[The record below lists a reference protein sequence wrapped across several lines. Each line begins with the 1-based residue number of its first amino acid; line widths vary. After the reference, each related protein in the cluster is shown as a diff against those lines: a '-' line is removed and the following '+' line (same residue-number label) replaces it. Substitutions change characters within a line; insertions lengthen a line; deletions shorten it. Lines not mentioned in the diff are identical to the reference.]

1 MRISIPFIL
10 SILFIC
16 NISFAEGTR
25 ELAPNANIT
34 IAGNT
39 TTDLAALHIGSPAY
53 NNFASFSNTNPSSR
67 LYIHVKDPQN
77 ESVLMGFSFG
87 HLNVTSANPPH
98 IPYSYRVKDPNGN
111 IVFGPVN
118 VSASGA
124 NILNWSSAFTG
135 PMEIHGVNGYD
146 ANEVTSANLTSQ
158 GWSGPGNYYIEFN
171 GGEENGFLIDFWD
184 ITVADHSGPGLVEK
198 KGRVWSYNWSIFAVN
213 DFGFPNRPFN
223 GAFYVCAPD
232 PDDTGAAFITKID
245 FDGAGFQPAA
255 FNVAFNRFGIVNT
268 GNVNEDRKSV
278 ELTNATQSEYE
289 IFLNDPVE
297 LCRTAVVGEITLL
310 GISRCADEEYC
321 IKFITSKPGQID
333 LLLDFDGN
341 DDIYTPGTADVIIV
355 HDVDSSQV
363 GIPTCIYWDGLDGLG
378 QPLVESATTQ
388 VPVVIS
394 YAQGIY
400 HFPIYDAEFMTI
412 GFMLEAVRPS
422 GSIPFLHYDDSN
434 ITVTSLS
441 GEPPVQISGCAV
453 PCHRWIRF
461 VDNTIPGFGNLHTI
475 NSWWFS
481 QRIVRQEVFFL
492 PGYYSCEIDGPQHI
506 CSGATTQILINP
518 AVNPAGATGGEIV
531 STTWSG
537 PGIIGTNEGLAI
549 TIGGAGD
556 YSVALTWIN
565 GVGDT
570 CSTSCD
576 YHLDVDPPLASSIDT
591 LILLG
596 DMIDINGE
604 LYSEGGIY
612 TQTFTT
618 SNGCDSTLTITVK
631 VINSIIHYDLE
642 GCFSH
647 TDDGSNMDYSEFT
660 ATQPE
665 PLSCADISA
674 SIVQRDPPQM
684 NKHSCTQGVNGTI
697 AMCISSQDTCD
708 YDAGNQAS
716 LFFEVTIA
724 PDPDTAVHI
733 TGFSFY
739 DKGPLT
745 YSWIDGPSG
754 ANNPPTLFGFRV
766 LKNGTE
772 IYREEAIATTTDWTL
787 RSFDFTELDEFITDD
802 TVTFRFELLPYCLAG
817 NGATVSAWDI
827 DEINV
832 QASCVSPGDLN
843 KFISGVVR
851 SPLGQPARNVKMT
864 YSSEPSFQNVQ
875 TTFTNAAGQY
885 KFDQLLTGTSAH
897 IKGYK
902 NTDPL
907 LGVSTLDLIRIQKH
921 LLSRQAFTSSY
932 QYIAADVNR
941 SHSVTA
947 IDLIE
952 LKKLVL
958 GIYSE
963 LPNNTSY
970 RIGIA
975 DEAFSGSHPWGF
987 KEVLDYELL
996 TRDIRNAHMVAVKIG
1011 DVTGAATSF
1020 TSGDIG
1026 TRSDN
1031 TLHFQI
1037 EHKLLKAGVTVD
1049 IPVSSKDFK
1058 NVSGFQFVLNLEHAR
1073 FESVTGSGL
1082 DIHADQFVVT
1092 DSQLRMIWFDADPIT
1107 FNGDDILFVMRITPV
1122 KDIFVSELFSLDTKV
1137 LDAESYHGEEL
1148 ATGNIQM
1155 EYRSGN
1161 NVTVPDQ
1168 LFQNEPNPYTSGTSI
1183 PFSLGVKGEATVRV
1197 YDISGKLLK
1206 EVAGIYPA
1214 GIHRVEISAQDLGNA
1229 SGIFIYQLQTAQYQI
1244 VRKMICLQ

>member
-1 MRISIPFIL
+1 MRIL
-10 SILFIC
+10 ILFIFSILC
-16 NISFAEGTR
+16 HFNLCIAEGTR
-25 ELAPNANIT
+25 ELAPNPNIT
-34 IAGNT
+34 IGVNT

-53 NNFASFSNTNPSSR
+53 NNFASFSNVNPSSR

-87 HLNVTSANPPH
+87 HLNVTSSNPAH

-111 IVFGPVN
+111 IVFGPIN

-124 NILNWSSAFTG
+124 NILNWSQAFTG

-146 ANEVTSANLTSQ
+146 ANEVTSANLVSQ

-198 KGRVWSYNWSIFAVN
+198 KGRLWSYNWAIFAVN

-232 PDDTGAAFITKID
+232 PDDVGAAFITKID
-245 FDGAGFQPAA
+245 FNGAGFQPAA

-278 ELTNATQSEYE
+278 ELVNATQSEYE

-297 LCRTAVVGEITLL
+297 LCRTAVVGEISLL
-310 GISRCADEEYC
+310 GISRCADEAYC
-321 IKFITSKPGQID
+321 IKFIASKPGQID
-333 LLLDFDGN
+333 LLLDFNGN

-363 GIPTCIYWDGLDGLG
+363 NIPSCIYWDGLDGLG
-378 QPLVESATTQ
+378 QQLVENASTQ

-412 GFMLEAVRPS
+412 GFMLEAVRPAA
-422 GSIPFLHYDDSN
+422 SIPLLHYDDSK
-434 ITVTSLS
+434 ISVTSLS
-441 GEPPVQISGCAV
+441 GEPPVQITGCAV

-461 VDNTIPGFGNLHTI
+461 VDNTVPGFGNLHTI

-492 PGYYSCEIDGPQHI
+492 PGYYSCEIDGPQRI

-518 AVNPAGATGGEIV
+518 SINPAGATGGEIV
-531 STTWSG
+531 STVWSG
-537 PGIIGTNEGLAI
+537 TGIIGTNEGLVI
-549 TIGGAGD
+549 TIGSEGD
-556 YSVALTWIN
+556 YSVELTWIN

-570 CSTSCD
+570 CQTSCD
-576 YHLDVDPPLASSIDT
+576 YHLNVDPPLASSIDT

-596 DMIDINGE
+596 DVIDINGE
-604 LYSEGGIY
+604 LYTEGGIY
-612 TQTFTT
+612 TQSFITT
-618 SNGCDSTLTITVK
+618 NGCDSTLTITVK
-631 VINSIIHYDLE
+631 VINSVIHYNLE

-660 ATQPE
+660 STQPE
-665 PLSCADISA
+665 PLSCADITA

-697 AMCISSQDTCD
+697 AMCISAQDTCV

-716 LFFEVTIA
+716 LFFEVSVA

-733 TGFSFY
+733 TGFSFF

-772 IYREEAIATTTDWTL
+772 IYRVAATPTTADWTE
-787 RSFDFTELDEFITDD
+787 RNFDFTELDEFITDD
-802 TVTFRFELLPYCLAG
+802 TVTFRFELLPYCLLG
-817 NGATVSAWDI
+817 NGAVVSAWDI

-843 KFISGVVR
+843 KFISGIVR
-851 SPLGQPARNVKMT
+851 NPLGQPARNIEMT
-864 YSSEPSFQNVQ
+864 YSAEPSFQNVQ
-875 TTFTNAAGQY
+875 TTRTNATGQY
-885 KFDQLLTGTSAH
+885 KFDQLLTGSAAH

-907 LGVSTLDLIRIQKH
+907 SGVSTLDLIRIQKH
-921 LLSRQAFTSSY
+921 LLSRQAFTSPY
-932 QYIAADVNR
+932 QFIAADVNR
-941 SHSVTA
+941 SNTVTA

-958 GIYSE
+958 GIYTVF
-963 LPNNTSY
+963 PNNTSY

-975 DEAFSGSHPWGF
+975 DEAFSGSLPWGF
-987 KEVLDYELL
+987 KEGLDFELL
-996 TRDIRNAHMVAVKIG
+996 TRDIRDAHLVAVKVG

-1020 TSGDIG
+1020 TSSHIG
-1026 TRSDN
+1026 TRSDK
-1031 TLHFQI
+1031 TLHFQV
-1037 EHKLLKAGVTVD
+1037 ENKLLYAGSPVD
-1049 IPVSSKDFK
+1049 IPIRSGDFEQI
-1058 NVSGFQFVLNLEHAR
+1058 SGFQVGFNLTDAR
-1073 FESVTGSGL
+1073 FENVAGSTL
-1082 DIHADQFVVT
+1082 NINEDQIVMT
-1092 DSQLRMIWFDADPIT
+1092 DGQLRLIWFDATISSYDA
-1107 FNGDDILFVMRITPV
+1107 DQILFIIRITPSR
-1122 KDIFVSELFSLDTKV
+1122 DMLVSELFSIDRVSL
-1137 LDAESYHGEEL
+1137 APEAYHGEEL
-1148 ATGNIQM
+1148 SIGSIEI
-1155 EYRSGN
+1155 EYRTGDQ
-1161 NVTVPDQ
+1161 VIVPDQ
-1168 LFQNEPNPYTSGTSI
+1168 LFQNEPNPYTAGTII
-1183 PFSLGVKGEATVRV
+1183 PFRLGEKGEAIVRV
-1197 YDISGKLLK
+1197 YDMSGQLLK
-1206 EVAGIYPA
+1206 EISGNYPA
-1214 GIHRVEISAQDLGNA
+1214 GMNRVEITGSDLGNA
-1229 SGIFIYQLQTAQYQI
+1229 SGMFMYQLQTDHFRI
-1244 VRKMICLQ
+1244 VRKMIRLE